1 MIRRAVS
8 HVQLSNQRQLIV
20 KGFGFNSLQTTLL
33 GCVDGVVESASS
45 AGSSHRRQTAAE
57 VDR

>member
-1 MIRRAVS
+1 MVVRRVVS

-33 GCVDGVVESASS
+33 GCVDGVVESEYSTILCAPD
-45 AGSSHRRQTAAE
+45 
-57 VDR
+57 DRGADR